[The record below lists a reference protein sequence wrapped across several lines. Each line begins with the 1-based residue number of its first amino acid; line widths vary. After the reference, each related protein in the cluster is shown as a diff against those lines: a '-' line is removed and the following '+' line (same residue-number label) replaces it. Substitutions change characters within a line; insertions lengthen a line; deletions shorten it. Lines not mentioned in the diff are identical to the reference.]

1 MSEWGHIIIIV
12 VTALFP
18 IVDPIGA
25 IPVFLAITER
35 DSVQYRNYQLR
46 KACLYVFGILTIFL
60 VAGNIIM
67 KFFGISIPG
76 IRIAGGLV
84 LFRIAQDML
93 QAKPK
98 YKQSQKEHIESV
110 HKTDVSFTPLAMP
123 LLSGPGAI
131 AITLGLTT
139 LVDHWY
145 DYLIIIGAIGT
156 IAVSCWVIL
165 HASTKIITILGITGM
180 NIITRMMGFLIL
192 CVSIQFVINGV
203 LNIITDKS
211 LLQQILE
218 IYLSLRSE

>member
-1 MSEWGHIIIIV
+1 

-35 DSVQYRNYQLR
+35 DSVHYRNYQLR
-46 KACLYVFGILTIFL
+46 KACLYVFGILTLFL

-76 IRIAGGLV
+76 IRIAGGLI

-98 YKQSQKEHIESV
+98 YKQSQKEHLESV

-131 AITLGLTT
+131 AVTLGLTT
-139 LVDHWY
+139 LVDQWY
-145 DYLIIIGAIGT
+145 EYFLIIGAIGA
-156 IAVSCWVIL
+156 IAISCWVIL
-165 HASTKIITILGITGM
+165 QASTKMTTLLGITGM

-211 LLQQILE
+211 VLRQLLE